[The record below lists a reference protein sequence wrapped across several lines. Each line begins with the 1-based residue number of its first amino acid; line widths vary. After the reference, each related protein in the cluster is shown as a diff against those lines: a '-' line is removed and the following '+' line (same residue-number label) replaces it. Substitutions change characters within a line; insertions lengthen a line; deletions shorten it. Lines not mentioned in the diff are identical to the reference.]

1 MFTGIIETIGT
12 IERVDEESNNA
23 KLFLNFDPKFFKDLV
38 LGESIAINGI
48 CLTLESF
55 DYDVLQF
62 HLSSETISKVA
73 PFKKNQKVNL
83 ERSLKLG
90 DRLSGHFVFGHVDGI
105 AKIKNITKQ
114 NDCEIWEIET
124 SNDLMKFFAHKGSV
138 SLNGVSLT
146 INSKNDSSFTIH
158 LIPHTIKHTA
168 LQFNKINDDI
178 NIEIDMLARYV
189 ETALSK
195 Q

>member
-38 LGESIAINGI
+38 LGESISINGI

-55 DYDVLQF
+55 DHDVLQF
-62 HLSSETISKVA
+62 HLSSETLSKVA

-124 SNDLMKFFAHKGSV
+124 SKDLMKFFAHKCSV

-146 INSKNDSSFTIH
+146 INSKNDSSFNIH
-158 LIPHTIKHTA
+158 LIPHTIKHTTF
-168 LQFNKINDDI
+168 QFNKINDDI

>member
-12 IERVDEESNNA
+12 IERVDVESNNA
-23 KLFLNFDPKFFKDLV
+23 KLLLNFDPIFFKDLV

-55 DYDVLQF
+55 DHDILQF
-62 HLSSETISKVA
+62 HLSSETLSKVA

-105 AKIKNITKQ
+105 AKIKNITKH

-124 SNDLMKFFAHKGSV
+124 SKDLMKFF
-138 SLNGVSLT
+138 
-146 INSKNDSSFTIH
+146 
-158 LIPHTIKHTA
+158 LIKA
-168 LQFNKINDDI
+168 L
-178 NIEIDMLARYV
+178 YP
-189 ETALSK
+189 
-195 Q
+195 